1 MTAKYMAAMKWILEH
16 CNKTMK
22 QIILSFWTTW
32 QCRCPLE
39 RLEFPHTPT
48 ASKQLNHC
56 ILERWTLP
64 MTCCGDWIRSVFRLN
79 GIILG
84 EAPKKQNR
92 PKRNLDSLRLDGV
105 DARPSSHPLVSQ
117 IMLTSTSC
125 WAHRPRRED
134 ERRCWSPGFLKN
146 NALTG
151 TATYSV

>member
-1 MTAKYMAAMKWILEH
+1 MAMSLSAWKIGVSPHPNGLEATEPLYPGSEMDPTH
-16 CNKTMK
+16 DMLWGLD
-22 QIILSFWTTW
+22 QERSGSF
-32 QCRCPLE
+32 QCLWRMPMG
-39 RLEFPHTPT
+39 FPHPT
-48 ASKQLNHC
+48 LSVC
-56 ILERWTLP
+56 SVF
-64 MTCCGDWIRSVFRLN
+64 SVFRLN